1 MSTAGGARTI
11 VVLSGGIAGAFAA
24 YFLARDGFGVT
35 LVDRGGIGNQA
46 SGQNPG
52 GINPMRPLV

>member
-1 MSTAGGARTI
+1 
-11 VVLSGGIAGAFAA
+11 
-24 YFLARDGFGVT
+24 VT

-52 GINPMRPLV
+52 GINPMHGSVFPFNFPIEKTLLERWR

>member
-11 VVLSGGIAGAFAA
+11 GAFAA